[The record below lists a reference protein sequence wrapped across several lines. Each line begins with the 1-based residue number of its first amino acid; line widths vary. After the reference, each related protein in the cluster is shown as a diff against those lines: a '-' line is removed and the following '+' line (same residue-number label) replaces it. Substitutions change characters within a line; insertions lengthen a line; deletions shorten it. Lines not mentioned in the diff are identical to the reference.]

1 MILLCIDSVHKEAS
15 RTEWRPVLMC
25 PLLKSSYALIIQS
38 RECMLNQKG
47 GEKKINNENSLMAPT
62 LSIRIHTSTG
72 LSDWMQYSFGNP
84 FARKHPAR
92 NIPVILSS
100 IRTPLF
106 SFYHPVAHR
115 FQLRSPHMSIFD
127 SDSLSPSPGPCA
139 LMSDLQSSATTTR
152 LPPPLSL
159 YDSLLPCFPPS
170 LTHSHTK
177 YTSPF
182 HYDQLWKPEGKR
194 YKH

>member
-1 MILLCIDSVHKEAS
+1 MYLILLCIDSVHKEAS

-47 GEKKINNENSLMAPT
+47 EKKINNENSLMAPT

-84 FARKHPAR
+84 FARKHPAC

-115 FQLRSPHMSIFD
+115 FQLRSPHMSISTLTLCLRPRAPALWWVIFKALPRPHG
-127 SDSLSPSPGPCA
+127 SPHLSLS
-139 LMSDLQSSATTTR
+139 MT
-152 LPPPLSL
+152 
-159 YDSLLPCFPPS
+159 PS
-170 LTHSHTK
+170 LTHSLTHQIHQPLPLRSTLETRREK
-177 YTSPF
+177 V
-182 HYDQLWKPEGKR
+182 
-194 YKH
+194 